1 MRTRTVFAPGKLERV
16 QHRFDLWRKTRKRCS
31 PIPETLWSSA
41 VELAREHG
49 LHRTAQALRL
59 NYYALKK
66 RFGLITCAPGRPQR
80 EATFVELLPPGAVA
94 PSACSIEMENAQST
108 SGPGRCR
115 PCGSAQQLLE
125 GVMIQIAPQMRILVA
140 VEAVDFRKYAPSIDM
155 RSVFNRR

>member
-1 MRTRTVFAPGKLERV
+1 MRASTVFAPGKLERV

-49 LHRTAQALRL
+49 LHRSAQALRL

-66 RFGLITCAPGRPQR
+66 RFGLITCASGRPQR

-94 PSACSIEMENAQST
+94 PSACSIEMENAQ
-108 SGPGRCR
+108 GGKIKI
-115 PCGSAQQLLE
+115 QLQGL
-125 GVMIQIAPQMRILVA
+125 GGADLA
-140 VEAVDFRKYAPSIDM
+140 VLLNSFWKAS
-155 RSVFNRR
+155 